1 MYTLDFLS
9 DRDSRIIGLDT
20 AAIRKM
26 LLNLLSNAL
35 KFTPQGGSVRVRV
48 KTEGRNVK
56 ITVADSGCGMN
67 SDTLAHLFLVR
78 LTSGGVVSVK
88 TDGLVLKTLIP
99 EVLSEI
105 GKLRLSAPLKI
116 GDVAKEN
123 VAGSGVNLV
132 VTEDI
137 K

>member
-1 MYTLDFLS
+1 MGC
-9 DRDSRIIGLDT
+9 R
-20 AAIRKM
+20 
-26 LLNLLSNAL
+26 
-35 KFTPQGGSVRVRV
+35 
-48 KTEGRNVK
+48 
-56 ITVADSGCGMN
+56 ITVEKDGDGFVVTGNTCKRGEIYGTQEFTAPKRVVTS
-67 SDTLAHLFLVR
+67 LVR

-105 GKLRLSAPLKI
+105 GKLRLSSLLKI

>member
-1 MYTLDFLS
+1 MEQQITCINCPVGCRLQVVLENGQVVSVSGNSCKRGEIYGTQEF
-9 DRDSRIIGLDT
+9 T
-20 AAIRKM
+20 APK
-26 LLNLLSNAL
+26 
-35 KFTPQGGSVRVRV
+35 RVV
-48 KTEGRNVK
+48 T
-56 ITVADSGCGMN
+56 S
-67 SDTLAHLFLVR
+67 LVR

>member
-1 MYTLDFLS
+1 MKTICIMCPMGCPLDINKVDDKIVVTGNTCKRGEIYGTQEF
-9 DRDSRIIGLDT
+9 T
-20 AAIRKM
+20 APK
-26 LLNLLSNAL
+26 
-35 KFTPQGGSVRVRV
+35 RVV
-48 KTEGRNVK
+48 T
-56 ITVADSGCGMN
+56 S
-67 SDTLAHLFLVR
+67 LVR

-99 EVLSEI
+99 EVLSQI

>member
-1 MYTLDFLS
+1 MFSYAPHSYGNIAANFGFIDHNRTHFAGCENLAFFGHDDGTQEF
-9 DRDSRIIGLDT
+9 T
-20 AAIRKM
+20 APK
-26 LLNLLSNAL
+26 
-35 KFTPQGGSVRVRV
+35 RVV
-48 KTEGRNVK
+48 T
-56 ITVADSGCGMN
+56 S
-67 SDTLAHLFLVR
+67 LVR

>member
-1 MYTLDFLS
+1 M
-9 DRDSRIIGLDT
+9 
-20 AAIRKM
+20 
-26 LLNLLSNAL
+26 
-35 KFTPQGGSVRVRV
+35 
-48 KTEGRNVK
+48 
-56 ITVADSGCGMN
+56 
-67 SDTLAHLFLVR
+67 
-78 LTSGGVVSVK
+78 
-88 TDGLVLKTLIP
+88 LKTLIP

>member
-1 MYTLDFLS
+1 MKTICIMCPMGCPLDINKVGDKIVVTGNTCKRGEIYGTQEF
-9 DRDSRIIGLDT
+9 T
-20 AAIRKM
+20 APK
-26 LLNLLSNAL
+26 
-35 KFTPQGGSVRVRV
+35 RVV
-48 KTEGRNVK
+48 T
-56 ITVADSGCGMN
+56 S
-67 SDTLAHLFLVR
+67 LVR

-88 TDGLVLKTLIP
+88 TDGLVL
-99 EVLSEI
+99 I

>member
-1 MYTLDFLS
+1 MGCPLDINKVDDKIVVTGNTCKRGEIYGTQEF
-9 DRDSRIIGLDT
+9 T
-20 AAIRKM
+20 APK
-26 LLNLLSNAL
+26 
-35 KFTPQGGSVRVRV
+35 RVV
-48 KTEGRNVK
+48 T
-56 ITVADSGCGMN
+56 S
-67 SDTLAHLFLVR
+67 LVR

-99 EVLSEI
+99 EI

>member
-1 MYTLDFLS
+1 MGCPLDINKVDGKIVVTGNTCKRGEIYGTQEF
-9 DRDSRIIGLDT
+9 T
-20 AAIRKM
+20 APK
-26 LLNLLSNAL
+26 
-35 KFTPQGGSVRVRV
+35 RVV
-48 KTEGRNVK
+48 T
-56 ITVADSGCGMN
+56 S
-67 SDTLAHLFLVR
+67 LVG

-123 VAGSGVNLV
+123 VADSGVNLV

>member
-1 MYTLDFLS
+1 MGCPLDINKVDGKIVVTGNTCKRGEIYGTQEF
-9 DRDSRIIGLDT
+9 T
-20 AAIRKM
+20 APK
-26 LLNLLSNAL
+26 
-35 KFTPQGGSVRVRV
+35 RVV
-48 KTEGRNVK
+48 T
-56 ITVADSGCGMN
+56 S
-67 SDTLAHLFLVR
+67 LVR

-132 VTEDI
+132 VTEGI

>member
-1 MYTLDFLS
+1 MARRNS
-9 DRDSRIIGLDT
+9 PRR
-20 AAIRKM
+20 
-26 LLNLLSNAL
+26 NA
-35 KFTPQGGSVRVRV
+35 S
-48 KTEGRNVK
+48 
-56 ITVADSGCGMN
+56 
-67 SDTLAHLFLVR
+67 
-78 LTSGGVVSVK
+78 
-88 TDGLVLKTLIP
+88 LIP